1 MDAQVWE
8 WRVATGEHPRQE
20 GEQQLIERCRA
31 GDMEAFGVLWQQHRT
46 AVFRS
51 ILGIVGNPQDAE
63 DLTQDAF
70 LRAYRALDSF
80 RGEAQLRT
88 WLVRIGVH
96 LAIDHVKRKKA
107 HPEVSLDWDV
117 GGGYADIDPHAAA
130 ERNELRETVR
140 KAIDALPPHHRAVIV
155 LRDMEGM
162 DYAEMAQA
170 LGCSVGSV
178 KLRLF
183 RARRLLKQRLE
194 VLLGG
199 SR

>member
-8 WRVATGEHPRQE
+8 WRVTAGEHRRQDE
-20 GEQQLIERCRA
+20 EQQLIERCRS
-31 GDMEAFGVLWQQHRT
+31 GDMQAFGALWEQHRS
-46 AVFRS
+46 AVFRN

-63 DLTQDAF
+63 DLTQDTF

-88 WLVRIGVH
+88 WLIRIGVH

-117 GGGYADIDPHAAA
+117 GGAHEDIDPHAAA
-130 ERNELRETVR
+130 ERNALRDTVR

-155 LRDMEGM
+155 LRDIEGM
-162 DYAEMAQA
+162 DYSEMAKA

-194 VLLGG
+194 VLLEGL
-199 SR
+199 R

>member
-8 WRVATGEHPRQE
+8 WRVTTGEHPRQDS
-20 GEQQLIERCRA
+20 EQRLLERCRE
-31 GDMEAFGVLWQQHRT
+31 GDIEAFGALWQRHRT
-46 AVFRS
+46 VVFRT
-51 ILGIVGNPQDAE
+51 ILGIVNSTQDAE
-63 DLTQDAF
+63 DLTQDTF
-70 LRAYRALDSF
+70 LRAYRALASF

-117 GGGYADIDPHAAA
+117 GGAYADIDPHVAV
-130 ERNELRETVR
+130 ERNELRDTVR
-140 KAIDALPPHHRAVIV
+140 KAIDALPMHHRVVIV
-155 LRDMEGM
+155 LRDIQGM
-162 DYAEMAQA
+162 DYSEMAQA

-199 SR
+199 SQ

>member
-8 WRVATGEHPRQE
+8 WRVTAGEHPPQNS
-20 GEQQLIERCRA
+20 EQQLIERCRA
-31 GDMEAFGVLWQQHRT
+31 GDMEAFGILWEQHRS

-51 ILGIVGNPQDAE
+51 ILGVVGNTQDAE
-63 DLTQDAF
+63 DLTQDTF
-70 LRAYRALDSF
+70 LRAYRALGSF
-80 RGEAQLRT
+80 RGESQLRT
-88 WLVRIGVH
+88 WLIRIGVH

-107 HPEVSLDWDV
+107 HPEVALDWDV
-117 GGGYADIDPHAAA
+117 GGGHAEVDPHAVV

-140 KAIDALPPHHRAVIV
+140 KAINALPAHHRAVIV
-155 LRDMEGM
+155 LRDIEGM
-162 DYAEMAQA
+162 DYSEIAQA

-199 SR
+199 SE

>member
-1 MDAQVWE
+1 MNAQVWE
-8 WRVATGEHPRQE
+8 WRVTSGEYSRSE

-31 GDMEAFGVLWQQHRT
+31 GDAEAFGTLWQLHRS

-51 ILGIVGNPQDAE
+51 VVAVVGNPQDAE
-63 DLTQDAF
+63 DITQEAF
-70 LRAYRALDSF
+70 LRAYRALDGF
-80 RGEAQLRT
+80 RGDAQLRT
-88 WLVRIGVH
+88 WLIRIGVH

-107 HPEVSLDWDV
+107 RPEVSLEWDV
-117 GGGYADIDPHAAA
+117 GGGLAEVDPQASA
-130 ERNELRETVR
+130 ERSEIRETVR
-140 KAIDALPPHHRAVIV
+140 KAIEALPAHHRAVIV
-155 LRDMEGM
+155 LRDIEGM
-162 DYAEMAQA
+162 DYSEMAQV

-199 SR
+199 SP

>member
-8 WRVATGEHPRQE
+8 WRVATGEHPRQDSE
-20 GEQQLIERCRA
+20 RQLIERCRS
-31 GDMEAFGVLWQQHRT
+31 GDMEAFGTLWEQHRS

-51 ILGIVGNPQDAE
+51 ILGVVGNTQDAE
-63 DLTQDAF
+63 DLTQEAF

-88 WLVRIGVH
+88 WLIRIGVH
-96 LAIDHVKRKKA
+96 LAIDHVKRKHA

-117 GGGYADIDPHAAA
+117 GGSHADIDPHTAA
-130 ERNELRETVR
+130 ELNELRETVR

-155 LRDMEGM
+155 LRDIEGM
-162 DYAEMAQA
+162 DYAEMAKA

-199 SR
+199 SP

>member
-8 WRVATGEHPRQE
+8 WRVTPGEHPRQDSE
-20 GEQQLIERCRA
+20 KRLIERCRA
-31 GDMEAFGVLWQQHRT
+31 GDIEAFGTLWEQHRS

-51 ILGIVGNPQDAE
+51 ILGIVGNTQDAE
-63 DLTQDAF
+63 DLTQDTF

-88 WLVRIGVH
+88 WLIRIGVH

-117 GGGYADIDPHAAA
+117 GGAHADIDPHTAA

-140 KAIDALPPHHRAVIV
+140 KAIEALPAHHRAVIV
-155 LRDMEGM
+155 LREIEGM
-162 DYAEMAQA
+162 DYSEMAEA
-170 LGCSVGSV
+170 LGCSIGSV

-199 SR
+199 LQ